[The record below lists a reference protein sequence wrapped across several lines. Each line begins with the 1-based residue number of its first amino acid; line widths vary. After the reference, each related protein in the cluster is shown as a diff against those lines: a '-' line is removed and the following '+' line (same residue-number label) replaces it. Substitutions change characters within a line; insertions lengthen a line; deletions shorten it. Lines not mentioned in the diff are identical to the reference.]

1 MIAAILPGSTNF
13 HAVGYNEH
21 KVSKGVARL
30 IEIQNFGSL
39 GTFHKPTPSEL
50 VGYLQKYSSQNN
62 RIRKPQYHVAISC
75 KGHEMSED
83 ELLDFAHQY
92 LKEMGY
98 GESGQPLLVYSHY
111 DTENTHLH
119 IITSRVAPNGRK
131 IQHSHERRR
140 SQEVIDRILGN
151 DRKKKTENDINLA
164 KLYTFSSFAQFK
176 AIMVSMGYEV
186 YQKDG
191 NVLVKHGG
199 KVQKEIPSSE
209 IESLFKSGYR
219 ERTRCRQLR
228 SILKK
233 YRDVSS
239 NKEELQKELKTKFG
253 IDIVFFGKK
262 DAPYGYM
269 LVDHANKT
277 VIHGARVLAVE
288 ELLDFATPE
297 ERFNRIEDYIDR
309 LLTLNPKITQSEI
322 YHKIRKQRAYIK
334 KGIIYFD
341 GQSRPLKP
349 FMAEAIDRNNRIAM
363 VEMFSPATEAERDL
377 LCKIF
382 KVSRTDLVDISPER
396 THYYTNAVNRLRV
409 IFNDGTVF
417 SVRNRL
423 HEEGFTIRLEEGATY
438 AINFKQHTII
448 NLTEENFNL
457 DRLIKPIKQ
466 PVKLLERHKHLQ
478 NKKPNTF
485 LSGKG
490 KLHDFGGG
498 SHGEKRE
505 WEVGYR
511 GNYNDIDDGCSIK
524 RTLSKILCKWKQD
537 SVVSLFLYLNSVF
550 KHKHKLIHNQA
561 PV

>member
-1 MIAAILPGSTNF
+1 MIATILPGSTNF

-50 VGYLQKYSSQNN
+50 VSYLQKYSSQNN
-62 RIRKPQYHVAISC
+62 RIRKPQFHVAISC

-119 IITSRVAPNGRK
+119 IITSRVVPDGRK

-151 DRKKKTENDINLA
+151 DRKKKTEDDIDAA
-164 KLYTFSSFAQFK
+164 KQYTFSSFAQFK

-186 YQKDG
+186 YQKDE
-191 NVLVKHGG
+191 NVFVKHGG
-199 KVQKEIPSSE
+199 KVQKEIPFSE

-239 NKEELQKELKTKFG
+239 NREELQKELKTKFG

-269 LVDHANKT
+269 LVDHANRT

-309 LLTLNPKITQSEI
+309 LLTLNPKITQGEI
-322 YHKIRKQRAYIK
+322 YSKIRKQRAYIK

-363 VEMFSPATEAERDL
+363 VEMFSSATEAERDL

-396 THYYTNAVNRLRV
+396 THYYTDAVNRLRE
-409 IFNDGTVF
+409 IFNDETVS
-417 SVRNRL
+417 SVRSRL
-423 HEEGFTIRLEEGATY
+423 HEEGFTIRQEEDATY
-438 AINFKQHTII
+438 AINFKQHIII
-448 NLTEENFNL
+448 NLSEEDFNL
-457 DRLIKPIKQ
+457 ERLRKPIKQ
-466 PVKLLERHKHLQ
+466 PVKQLDQLKRLQ
-478 NKKPNTF
+478 SKKSTALF
-485 LSGKG
+485 SSKG
-490 KLHDFGGG
+490 KLSDFGGG

-505 WEVGYR
+505 WEVGQK
-511 GNYNDIDDGCSIK
+511 GNYDNVDDGRSIK
-524 RTLSKILCKWKQD
+524 R
-537 SVVSLFLYLNSVF
+537 
-550 KHKHKLIHNQA
+550 
-561 PV
+561 

>member
-1 MIAAILPGSTNF
+1 M
-13 HAVGYNEH
+13 
-21 KVSKGVARL
+21 
-30 IEIQNFGSL
+30 
-39 GTFHKPTPSEL
+39 
-50 VGYLQKYSSQNN
+50 
-62 RIRKPQYHVAISC
+62 
-75 KGHEMSED
+75 
-83 ELLDFAHQY
+83 
-92 LKEMGY
+92 
-98 GESGQPLLVYSHY
+98 
-111 DTENTHLH
+111 
-119 IITSRVAPNGRK
+119 APDGRK

-151 DRKKKTENDINLA
+151 DRKMKTENDIDAA
-164 KLYTFSSFAQFK
+164 KQYTFSSFAQFK

-186 YQKDG
+186 YQKDE
-191 NVLVKHGG
+191 NVFIKHGG
-199 KVQKEIPSSE
+199 KVQKEIPFTE

-228 SILKK
+228 SVLKK

-277 VIHGARVLAVE
+277 VIHGARVLSVE
-288 ELLDFATPE
+288 ELLDFTTPE

-322 YHKIRKQRAYIK
+322 YSKIRKRRAYIK

-382 KVSRTDLVDISPER
+382 KGSRTDLVDVSLER
-396 THYYTNAVNRLRV
+396 THHHTDAVNRLRD
-409 IFNDGTVF
+409 IFNDENIT
-417 SVRNRL
+417 SVRSRL
-423 HEEGFTIRLEEGATY
+423 HEEGFTIRQEDATY
-438 AINFKQHTII
+438 AINFKQHIII

-457 DRLIKPIKQ
+457 ERLKQSVKQIERQKYQQQTKPTS
-466 PVKLLERHKHLQ
+466 R
-478 NKKPNTF
+478 F
-485 LSGKG
+485 SGKG
-490 KLHDFGGG
+490 KLRDAGGG
-498 SHGEKRE
+498 SHSEKRE
-505 WEVGYR
+505 WEVGQKGSYD
-511 GNYNDIDDGCSIK
+511 DIDDGNSMKKI
-524 RTLSKILCKWKQD
+524 TL
-537 SVVSLFLYLNSVF
+537 Y
-550 KHKHKLIHNQA
+550 
-561 PV
+561 

>member
-1 MIAAILPGSTNF
+1 
-13 HAVGYNEH
+13 
-21 KVSKGVARL
+21 
-30 IEIQNFGSL
+30 
-39 GTFHKPTPSEL
+39 
-50 VGYLQKYSSQNN
+50 
-62 RIRKPQYHVAISC
+62 
-75 KGHEMSED
+75 
-83 ELLDFAHQY
+83 
-92 LKEMGY
+92 MGY

-119 IITSRVAPNGRK
+119 IITSRVAPDGRK

-151 DRKKKTENDINLA
+151 DRKKKTEDDIDAA
-164 KLYTFSSFAQFK
+164 KQYTFSSFAQFK

-186 YQKDG
+186 YQKDE
-191 NVLVKHGG
+191 NVFVKHGG
-199 KVQKEIPSSE
+199 KVQKEIPFSE
-209 IESLFKSGYR
+209 IESFFKSGYR

-239 NKEELQKELKTKFG
+239 NKKELQKELKTKFG

-262 DAPYGYM
+262 DTPYGYM

-288 ELLDFATPE
+288 ELLDFTTPE

-309 LLTLNPKITQSEI
+309 LLTLNLKITQSEI

-363 VEMFSPATEAERDL
+363 VEMFNPATEAERDL

-382 KVSRTDLVDISPER
+382 KVSRKDLVDISPER
-396 THYYTNAVNRLRV
+396 THYYTDVVNRLRE
-409 IFNDGTVF
+409 IFNDENVS
-417 SVRNRL
+417 SVRSRL
-423 HEEGFTIRLEEGATY
+423 HEEGFTIRQEEDATY
-438 AINFKQHTII
+438 VINFKQHIII
-448 NLTEENFNL
+448 NLSEEDFNL
-457 DRLIKPIKQ
+457 ERLRKSMKQ
-466 PVKLLERHKHLQ
+466 PLKQFNQHKHLQ
-478 NKKPNTF
+478 SKKPTAL
-485 LSGKG
+485 LSGKV
-490 KLHDFGGG
+490 KLRDFGGG

-505 WEVGYR
+505 WEVGQR
-511 GNYNDIDDGCSIK
+511 GNYEDSDERYSIK
-524 RTLSKILCKWKQD
+524 IR
-537 SVVSLFLYLNSVF
+537 
-550 KHKHKLIHNQA
+550 
-561 PV
+561 

>member
-1 MIAAILPGSTNF
+1 MIATILPGSTNF

-39 GTFHKPTPSEL
+39 GTFHKPTLSEL
-50 VGYLQKYSSQNN
+50 VGYLQKYSSQNS
-62 RIRKPQYHVAISC
+62 RIRKPQFHVAISC

-119 IITSRVAPNGRK
+119 IITSRVAPDGRK

-151 DRKKKTENDINLA
+151 DRKKKTENDIDAA
-164 KLYTFSSFAQFK
+164 KQYTFSSFAQFK

-186 YQKDG
+186 YQKDE
-191 NVLVKHGG
+191 NVFVKHGG
-199 KVQKEIPSSE
+199 KVQKEIPFSE

-219 ERTRCRQLR
+219 ERAHCRQLR

-262 DAPYGYM
+262 DTPYGYM

-288 ELLDFATPE
+288 ELLNFTTPE

-309 LLTLNPKITQSEI
+309 LLTLNPKITQGEI
-322 YHKIRKQRAYIK
+322 YSKIRKQRAYIK

-396 THYYTNAVNRLRV
+396 THYYTDAVNRLRE
-409 IFNDGTVF
+409 IFNDENVS
-417 SVRNRL
+417 SVISRL
-423 HEEGFTIRLEEGATY
+423 HEEGFTIRQEEDATY
-438 AINFKQHTII
+438 AINFKQHIII

-457 DRLIKPIKQ
+457 ERLKKQ
-466 PVKLLERHKHLQ
+466 PMKQIGRYKYLQ
-478 NKKPNTF
+478 STRPTSRF
-485 LSGKG
+485 SGKA
-490 KLHDFGGG
+490 KLRDADGG
-498 SHGEKRE
+498 SHSEKRE
-505 WEVGYR
+505 WEVGQ
-511 GNYNDIDDGCSIK
+511 NINFDKIDNENTIK
-524 RTLSKILCKWKQD
+524 R
-537 SVVSLFLYLNSVF
+537 
-550 KHKHKLIHNQA
+550 
-561 PV
+561 

>member
-1 MIAAILPGSTNF
+1 M
-13 HAVGYNEH
+13 
-21 KVSKGVARL
+21 
-30 IEIQNFGSL
+30 
-39 GTFHKPTPSEL
+39 
-50 VGYLQKYSSQNN
+50 
-62 RIRKPQYHVAISC
+62 AISC

-119 IITSRVAPNGRK
+119 IITSRVAPDGRK

-140 SQEVIDRILGN
+140 SQEVIDHILGN
-151 DRKKKTENDINLA
+151 NRKKKTEDDIDAA
-164 KLYTFSSFAQFK
+164 KQYIFSSFAQFK

-186 YQKDG
+186 YQKDE
-191 NVLVKHGG
+191 NVFVKHGG
-199 KVQKEIPSSE
+199 KVQKEISFSE

-262 DAPYGYM
+262 DTPYGYM
-269 LVDHANKT
+269 LVDHANKI

-322 YHKIRKQRAYIK
+322 YSKIRKQRAYIK

-341 GQSRPLKP
+341 GQSRPLKS

-363 VEMFSPATEAERDL
+363 VEMFRPATETERDL

-396 THYYTNAVNRLRV
+396 THYYTDAVNRLRE
-409 IFNDGTVF
+409 IFNDENVSF
-417 SVRNRL
+417 IRSRL
-423 HEEGFTIRLEEGATY
+423 HEEGFTIHQEEDAIY
-438 AINFKQHTII
+438 AINFKQHIII

-457 DRLIKPIKQ
+457 ERLNKRPMKKIKQ
-466 PVKLLERHKHLQ
+466 QKQQQNRKYSSHLTSKTKLRDV
-478 NKKPNTF
+478 
-485 LSGKG
+485 G
-490 KLHDFGGG
+490 DA
-498 SHGEKRE
+498 SHGENRE
-505 WEVGYR
+505 WEVGNKGSY
-511 GNYNDIDDGCSIK
+511 DDLENSCYLK
-524 RTLSKILCKWKQD
+524 R
-537 SVVSLFLYLNSVF
+537 
-550 KHKHKLIHNQA
+550 
-561 PV
+561 

>member
-1 MIAAILPGSTNF
+1 
-13 HAVGYNEH
+13 
-21 KVSKGVARL
+21 
-30 IEIQNFGSL
+30 
-39 GTFHKPTPSEL
+39 
-50 VGYLQKYSSQNN
+50 
-62 RIRKPQYHVAISC
+62 
-75 KGHEMSED
+75 MSEY

-119 IITSRVAPNGRK
+119 FITSRVAPDGTK

-151 DRKKKTENDINLA
+151 DRKKKTEDDINA
-164 KLYTFSSFAQFK
+164 ARQYTFSSFAQFK

-186 YQKDG
+186 YQKDE
-191 NVLVKHGG
+191 NVFVKHGG
-199 KVQKEIPSSE
+199 KVQKDIPLSE

-219 ERTRCRQLR
+219 ERARCRQLR

-269 LVDHANKT
+269 IVDHTNRT
-277 VIHGARVLAVE
+277 VINGARVLAVG

-297 ERFNRIEDYIDR
+297 ERFNRIENYIDQ
-309 LLTLNPKITQSEI
+309 LLGLNPKITQAEI
-322 YHKIRKQRAYIK
+322 YSKIKKQRAYIK

-363 VEMFSPATEAERDL
+363 VEMFSPANEAERDL

-382 KVSRTDLVDISPER
+382 KVSRTDLVDISPKR
-396 THYYTNAVNRLRV
+396 THYHTDAVNRLRE
-409 IFNDGTVF
+409 IFNDETVS
-417 SVRNRL
+417 SVRGRL
-423 HEEGFTIRLEEGATY
+423 HEEGFTIRQEENATY
-438 AINFKQHTII
+438 AINFKQHIII

-457 DRLIKPIKQ
+457 DRLKKQ
-466 PVKLLERHKHLQ
+466 SVKQIERQKYQQQTKSTSH
-478 NKKPNTF
+478 F
-485 LSGKG
+485 SGKT
-490 KLHDFGGG
+490 KLRDVGCG

-505 WEVGYR
+505 WEVGQKGSYD
-511 GNYNDIDDGCSIK
+511 DIDDGRSIN
-524 RTLSKILCKWKQD
+524 R
-537 SVVSLFLYLNSVF
+537 
-550 KHKHKLIHNQA
+550 
-561 PV
+561 

>member
-1 MIAAILPGSTNF
+1 MIATILPGSTNF
-13 HAVGYNEH
+13 HSVGYNEH

-50 VGYLQKYSSQNN
+50 VGYLQKYSSQNS
-62 RIRKPQYHVAISC
+62 RIRKPQFHVAISC

-131 IQHSHERRR
+131 IQHSHERRH

-151 DRKKKTENDINLA
+151 DRKKKTEDDINLA

-269 LVDHANKT
+269 LVDHANNT
-277 VIHGARVLAVE
+277 IINGARVLAVE

-297 ERFNRIEDYIDR
+297 ERFKRIEDYIDR
-309 LLTLNPKITQSEI
+309 LLTLNPNITQSEI

-341 GQSRPLKP
+341 GQS
-349 FMAEAIDRNNRIAM
+349 
-363 VEMFSPATEAERDL
+363 
-377 LCKIF
+377 
-382 KVSRTDLVDISPER
+382 
-396 THYYTNAVNRLRV
+396 
-409 IFNDGTVF
+409 
-417 SVRNRL
+417 
-423 HEEGFTIRLEEGATY
+423 
-438 AINFKQHTII
+438 
-448 NLTEENFNL
+448 
-457 DRLIKPIKQ
+457 
-466 PVKLLERHKHLQ
+466 
-478 NKKPNTF
+478 
-485 LSGKG
+485 
-490 KLHDFGGG
+490 
-498 SHGEKRE
+498 
-505 WEVGYR
+505 
-511 GNYNDIDDGCSIK
+511 
-524 RTLSKILCKWKQD
+524 
-537 SVVSLFLYLNSVF
+537 
-550 KHKHKLIHNQA
+550 
-561 PV
+561 

>member
-1 MIAAILPGSTNF
+1 MIATILPGSTNF
-13 HAVGYNEH
+13 HSVGYNEH

-50 VGYLQKYSSQNN
+50 VGYLQKYSSQNS
-62 RIRKPQYHVAISC
+62 RIRKPQFHVAISC

-131 IQHSHERRR
+131 IQHSHERRH

-151 DRKKKTENDINLA
+151 DRKKKTEDDINLA

-269 LVDHANKT
+269 LVDHANNT
-277 VIHGARVLAVE
+277 IINGARVLAVE

-297 ERFNRIEDYIDR
+297 ERFKRIEDYIDR
-309 LLTLNPKITQSEI
+309 LLTLNPNITQSEI

-363 VEMFSPATEAERDL
+363 VEMFNPATEAERDL

-382 KVSRTDLVDISPER
+382 KVPRKDLVDISPER
-396 THYYTNAVNRLRV
+396 THYYTDAVNRLRE
-409 IFNDGTVF
+409 IFNDENVS
-417 SVRNRL
+417 SVRNRI
-423 HEEGFTIRLEEGATY
+423 HEEGFTIRQEEDATY
-438 AINFKQHTII
+438 AINFKQHIVI

-457 DRLIKPIKQ
+457 QRLRTQTIKQ
-466 PVKLLERHKHLQ
+466 IERFKIQQLTRPTSRFSRKAKLC
-478 NKKPNTF
+478 
-485 LSGKG
+485 
-490 KLHDFGGG
+490 DAGGG
-498 SHGEKRE
+498 SHSEKRE
-505 WEVGYR
+505 WEVGQK
-511 GNYNDIDDGCSIK
+511 GNYGDVDDEISIK
-524 RTLSKILCKWKQD
+524 R
-537 SVVSLFLYLNSVF
+537 
-550 KHKHKLIHNQA
+550 
-561 PV
+561 

>member
-1 MIAAILPGSTNF
+1 MIATILPGSTNF

-39 GTFHKPTPSEL
+39 GTFHKPIPSEL
-50 VGYLQKYSSQNN
+50 VGYLQKYSSQNS
-62 RIRKPQYHVAISC
+62 RIRKPQFHVAISC

-151 DRKKKTENDINLA
+151 DRKKKTEDDINLA

-199 KVQKEIPSSE
+199 KVQKEIPSLE

-349 FMAEAIDRNNRIAM
+349 FMTETIERNNRIAM

-396 THYYTNAVNRLRV
+396 THYYTDAVNHLRE
-409 IFNDGTVF
+409 IFYNETVF
-417 SVRNRL
+417 SVRSRL
-423 HEEGFTIRLEEGATY
+423 HEEGFTIRQEEDTTY
-438 AINFKQHTII
+438 AINFKQHIII

-457 DRLIKPIKQ
+457 ERLRKPLKQ
-466 PVKLLERHKHLQ
+466 PVKQLNQHKHLQ
-478 NKKPNTF
+478 NKKPTTL
-485 LSGKG
+485 LSNKG
-490 KLHDFGGG
+490 KLRDYGGG
-498 SHGEKRE
+498 SHGGKRE
-505 WEVGYR
+505 WEVGLK
-511 GNYNDIDDGCSIK
+511 GNYDKVDDDYSIK
-524 RTLSKILCKWKQD
+524 R
-537 SVVSLFLYLNSVF
+537 
-550 KHKHKLIHNQA
+550 
-561 PV
+561 

>member
-1 MIAAILPGSTNF
+1 M
-13 HAVGYNEH
+13 
-21 KVSKGVARL
+21 
-30 IEIQNFGSL
+30 
-39 GTFHKPTPSEL
+39 
-50 VGYLQKYSSQNN
+50 
-62 RIRKPQYHVAISC
+62 AISC

-151 DRKKKTENDINLA
+151 DRKKKTEDDINLA

-199 KVQKEIPSSE
+199 KVQKEIPSLE

-219 ERTRCRQLR
+219 ERARCRQLR

-288 ELLDFATPE
+288 KLLDFSTPE

-349 FMAEAIDRNNRIAM
+349 FMTETIERNNRIAM

-396 THYYTNAVNRLRV
+396 THYYTDAVNHLRE
-409 IFNDGTVF
+409 IFYNETVF
-417 SVRNRL
+417 SVRSRL
-423 HEEGFTIRLEEGATY
+423 HEEGFTIRQEEDTTY
-438 AINFKQHTII
+438 AINFKQHIII

-457 DRLIKPIKQ
+457 ERLRKPLKQ
-466 PVKLLERHKHLQ
+466 PVKQLNQHKHLQ
-478 NKKPNTF
+478 NKKPTTL
-485 LSGKG
+485 LSNKG
-490 KLHDFGGG
+490 KLRDYGGG
-498 SHGEKRE
+498 SHGGKRE
-505 WEVGYR
+505 WEVGLK
-511 GNYNDIDDGCSIK
+511 GNYDKVDDDYSIK
-524 RTLSKILCKWKQD
+524 R
-537 SVVSLFLYLNSVF
+537 
-550 KHKHKLIHNQA
+550 
-561 PV
+561 

>member
-1 MIAAILPGSTNF
+1 M
-13 HAVGYNEH
+13 
-21 KVSKGVARL
+21 
-30 IEIQNFGSL
+30 
-39 GTFHKPTPSEL
+39 
-50 VGYLQKYSSQNN
+50 
-62 RIRKPQYHVAISC
+62 
-75 KGHEMSED
+75 
-83 ELLDFAHQY
+83 
-92 LKEMGY
+92 
-98 GESGQPLLVYSHY
+98 
-111 DTENTHLH
+111 
-119 IITSRVAPNGRK
+119 APNGRK
-131 IQHSHERRR
+131 IQHSHERRH

-151 DRKKKTENDINLA
+151 DRKKKTEDDINLA

-269 LVDHANKT
+269 LVDHANNT
-277 VIHGARVLAVE
+277 IINGARVLAVE

-297 ERFNRIEDYIDR
+297 ERFKRIEDYIDR
-309 LLTLNPKITQSEI
+309 LLTLNPNITQSEI

-363 VEMFSPATEAERDL
+363 VEMFNPVTEAERDL

-382 KVSRTDLVDISPER
+382 KVPRKDLVDISPER
-396 THYYTNAVNRLRV
+396 THYYTDAVNRLRE
-409 IFNDGTVF
+409 IFNDENVS
-417 SVRNRL
+417 SVRSRI
-423 HEEGFTIRLEEGATY
+423 HEEGFTIRQEEDATY
-438 AINFKQHTII
+438 AINFKQHIII

-457 DRLIKPIKQ
+457 QRLKKQ
-466 PVKLLERHKHLQ
+466 PMKQIERHKHQ
-478 NKKPNTF
+478 QSTKHTSHF
-485 LSGKG
+485 SGKA
-490 KLHDFGGG
+490 KLRDAGGG
-498 SHGEKRE
+498 SHSEKRE
-505 WEVGYR
+505 WEVGQK
-511 GNYNDIDDGCSIK
+511 GNYDNVDDERSIK
-524 RTLSKILCKWKQD
+524 R
-537 SVVSLFLYLNSVF
+537 
-550 KHKHKLIHNQA
+550 
-561 PV
+561 